1 MLYLSWG
8 SEKKLK
14 KTAGAWKVVEAN
26 HDDRAGLVAELE
38 AKAEDDEEAVLD
50 REQDADLKK
59 VTNDCEQKF
68 DEIKTIV

>member
-1 MLYLSWG
+1 M
-8 SEKKLK
+8 
-14 KTAGAWKVVEAN
+14 
-26 HDDRAGLVAELE
+26 AELE

-50 REQDADLKK
+50 REQGADLKK